1 MLVAPLDWGLGHATR
16 CIPIIR
22 ELLEQG
28 CEVTIGSGPAAQK
41 ILQEEFPDLRFLP
54 LLGYNVHYSR
64 YRSFL
69 PLVLLLQIPK
79 LIFRVYFENRWL
91 KKAIATY
98 GFNAVISDN
107 RPGLY
112 HPGVKS
118 VYITHQLC
126 IKTGNRFTQWLAQK
140 IHYRFIHRFSE
151 CWVPDLAGD
160 LNLAGDLS
168 HPLIMPRVPVKYLG
182 PLSRFEKKG
191 AEKKY
196 DLAILLSGPEPQ
208 RTLFENLI
216 LKELEN
222 YNGKAWILRGL
233 PEQKTILLTTNKQVE
248 IRNHLPSAELNQLI
262 ESSEL
267 VICRSGYSSVMD
279 LVKLQQRAVLVPTP
293 GQTEQEYLGE
303 YLMSKKMFYGLC
315 QEDFSLNRVMDQ
327 AGTFTGGPPEIIS
340 KDLKAV
346 VRSFIDGLKKG

>member
-208 RTLFENLI
+208 RTLFENL
-216 LKELEN
+216 
-222 YNGKAWILRGL
+222 
-233 PEQKTILLTTNKQVE
+233 
-248 IRNHLPSAELNQLI
+248 
-262 ESSEL
+262 
-267 VICRSGYSSVMD
+267 
-279 LVKLQQRAVLVPTP
+279 
-293 GQTEQEYLGE
+293 
-303 YLMSKKMFYGLC
+303 
-315 QEDFSLNRVMDQ
+315 
-327 AGTFTGGPPEIIS
+327 
-340 KDLKAV
+340 
-346 VRSFIDGLKKG
+346 